1 MFQSIKNDLQ
11 RMKDPINQLTT
22 QFPKTCDPFDTI
34 LEFVIIYC
42 VSASVLIA
50 YLYQHMTLK

>member
-11 RMKDPINQLTT
+11 RMKDPINQLT
-22 QFPKTCDPFDTI
+22 QFPKTCDPVDTI

-42 VSASVLIA
+42 VSALVLIA
-50 YLYQHMTLK
+50 YLYQHITLK